1 MFALGLVAVAAI
13 GVADEVTGA
22 EIHLT
27 LLYILAVAFGSWF
40 LGAAGGLGLA
50 LASAVAWWAADVAT
64 RAYDP
69 PMRVQA
75 FNFAME
81 LAVFA
86 AAAVLLASLRA
97 RIGRERALARTDALT
112 GLLNRRGFLEI
123 ARREIARSERTSS
136 PLTVALVDVDGFKE
150 VNDTRGH
157 EAGDHL
163 LGGLASALQSAMR
176 TVDACARLGG
186 DEFAVVLPDT
196 DPASVEAVL
205 DRLRLV
211 LVQAATEKGTP
222 VTVSLGAATF
232 ERPPL
237 SVDEMLRAAD
247 RMLYDVK
254 QNGRNGVRHDRVA

>member
-1 MFALGLVAVAAI
+1 VFALGLVGVAAI

-40 LGAAGGLGLA
+40 LGAGGGLGLA

-69 PMRVQA
+69 PMRVQM

-86 AAAVLLASLRA
+86 GSAVLLASLRA
-97 RIGRERALARTDALT
+97 RIGREHALARTDALT

-163 LGGLASALQSAMR
+163 LGGLATALQSAMR

-196 DPASVEAVL
+196 DPASVEVVL
-205 DRLRLV
+205 DGSASSSFRPRRRRAHRSRSAWAPPPSSAHPSASTRCSAPPTACCTTSSRT
-211 LVQAATEKGTP
+211 AATACGTI
-222 VTVSLGAATF
+222 
-232 ERPPL
+232 
-237 SVDEMLRAAD
+237 
-247 RMLYDVK
+247 
-254 QNGRNGVRHDRVA
+254 